1 MSKKYL
7 ILPLLILTFAC
18 GGGNNYDV
26 VNTEEEATFINEK
39 VASERPKEDRVFFK
53 FDSSTLSD
61 RSKRTLDK
69 IANWL
74 ENNEDV
80 NILIEGHCDER
91 GTREYNLA
99 LGQRRANAVKKY
111 LVSQGI
117 SAKRIKTISYGK
129 EKPAVLGKGEA
140 VWSKNRRSV
149 IVKR

>member
-53 FDSSTLSD
+53 FDSSALSD

-74 ENNEDV
+74 ENNKDV